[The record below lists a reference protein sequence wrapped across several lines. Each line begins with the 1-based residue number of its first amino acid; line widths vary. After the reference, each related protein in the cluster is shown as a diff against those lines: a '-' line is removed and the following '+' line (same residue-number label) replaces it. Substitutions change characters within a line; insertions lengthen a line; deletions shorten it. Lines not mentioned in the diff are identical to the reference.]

1 MPAHLVIELCRL
13 VKQDACAY
21 QQRVTGGGQ
30 LDAFGCT
37 HDERAAED
45 LLQIGNAL
53 ADRRGDSVRALGRPR
68 DAAGI
73 RNGDEQLQVAQIE
86 LHGTLACRSGGPL
99 HRIRTAKRV

>member
-45 LLQIGNAL
+45 LLQIGNTL
-53 ADRRGDSVRALGRPR
+53 ADRRERSAARAMLPASATATNSSRSRRSNFMGR
-68 DAAGI
+68 
-73 RNGDEQLQVAQIE
+73 
-86 LHGTLACRSGGPL
+86 
-99 HRIRTAKRV
+99 